1 MKYLFIICIL
11 FWNLTGIT
19 VAAPHKAQ
27 VMELLEGRHWKL
39 DVESFQLLGY
49 DTDKVLIE
57 IGGDTSLINYLRF
70 RALDAL
76 SLFPTENTA
85 SFLELY
91 AEKSFAPLARRG
103 FEAVKNGFYKLQP
116 QRVKRLAVR
125 LLKHHNAQVR
135 ISAARFM
142 RSEDATRF
150 KLFVKSESDSCV
162 RKEAQK

>member
-1 MKYLFIICIL
+1 MKYLLFICIL
-11 FWNLTGIT
+11 YWNLTGIT
-19 VAAPHKAQ
+19 VAAPDKAK

-39 DVESFQLLGY
+39 NVESFQLLGD

-70 RALDAL
+70 RALNAL

-103 FEAVKNGFYKLQP
+103 FEALKKGFYKTQP

-142 RSEDATRF
+142 RSVDAPRF
-150 KLFVKSESDSCV
+150 ERFLKSESDSWV
-162 RKEAQK
+162 RKEAKK

>member
-19 VAAPHKAQ
+19 VAAPAKAQ

-39 DVESFQLLGY
+39 DVESFQLLGD

-70 RALDAL
+70 RAIDAL

-103 FEAVKNGFYKLQP
+103 FEALKNGFYKTQP
-116 QRVKRLAVR
+116 QRVKRLAAR
-125 LLKHHNAQVR
+125 LLRHPNAQVR

-142 RSEDATRF
+142 RSVDAPRF
-150 KLFVKSESDSCV
+150 KRFLKSESDSWV

>member
-1 MKYLFIICIL
+1 MKYLLFICIL

-19 VAAPHKAQ
+19 VAAPEKSQ
-27 VMELLEGRHWKL
+27 VMALLEGRHWKL
-39 DVESFQLLGY
+39 DVESFQLLGD

-57 IGGDTSLINYLRF
+57 IGGDSSVINYLRF
-70 RALDAL
+70 RAIDAL

-91 AEKSFAPLARRG
+91 AEKSFAPLARRA
-103 FEAVKNGFYKLQP
+103 FEALKNGFYKTQP
-116 QRVKRLAVR
+116 QRVKRLAAR
-125 LLKHHNAQVR
+125 LLKHPNAHVR

-142 RSEDATRF
+142 RSEEAPRF
-150 KLFVKSESDSCV
+150 KRFLKSESDSSV

>member
-1 MKYLFIICIL
+1 MKNLFIICIL
-11 FWNLTGIT
+11 FWNLTEIT

-39 DVESFQLLGY
+39 DVEAFQLLGD

-70 RALDAL
+70 RALHAL

-103 FEAVKNGFYKLQP
+103 FEALKNGFYKTQP
-116 QRVKRLAVR
+116 HRIKRLADR
-125 LLKHHNAQVR
+125 LLKHPNALIR
-135 ISAARFM
+135 ISAARFI
-142 RSEDATRF
+142 RSVDAQRF
-150 KLFVKSESDSCV
+150 KRFLKSESDSWV

>member
-1 MKYLFIICIL
+1 MKNLFIICIL

-19 VAAPHKAQ
+19 VATPDKAQ

-39 DVESFQLLGY
+39 DVESFQLLGV

-57 IGGDTSLINYLRF
+57 IGGDPSF
-70 RALDAL
+70 RAIDAL

-103 FEAVKNGFYKLQP
+103 FEALKNGFYKTQP
-116 QRVKRLAVR
+116 QRVKRLAAR
-125 LLKHHNAQVR
+125 LLKHPNAHVR

-142 RSEDATRF
+142 RSVDAPRF
-150 KLFVKSESDSCV
+150 KRFLKSESDSWV